1 MKIHFL
7 NRDGVPPAEVQIH
20 AEIEA
25 HFSKYEFSQNWMGF
39 ASFALPDRQF
49 GEIDFDLVLFTHRD
63 IICVELKNWHGQE
76 LKSNG
81 GHWLVDGKDR
91 GSSPLTRTNGN
102 KRKLAT
108 FLKTKGGFYPPIIEG
123 LVVLHGNITQ
133 INLSNEERRRVLTKE
148 EFFSLHDPKYY
159 DSVFN
164 NSNYRP
170 LSTDYTDYLTFFY
183 DGNVCERIQKFAE
196 YEREPGNLFEHKDGL
211 YKEFLAKKPNTK
223 HKALIRYWNFDKHP
237 KLHEDEARKGVALRE
252 KNLFEYLEQQNPV
265 LCQNL
270 LRPITEANLDHIGL
284 DYSEILVL
292 RANSSR
298 LTEFLNQ
305 RLKNLSFDER
315 LDFSQILLHKA
326 AQFHQQQISHHN
338 LVPRNIWI
346 NDGAE
351 VQLTGF
357 SQSHFPGN
365 EARNYAGINTIKY
378 PEQEP
383 CESESSNDFHKDIY
397 ALGCIIFEVLFSKK
411 TQLDS
416 TKPFSS
422 LEIPEEHRSKFDNFF
437 QRALNSNPQYRYQT
451 AEEMLNAFLEL
462 RQTSN
467 ENDLYNE
474 EDFKAFFDNII
485 DTRNYQEIEE
495 LCSSKDLYRYRGVDE
510 YKHEI
515 IVSEWSL
522 PARVNRLNDAERAIL
537 LNSLRRLNL
546 IQSSNLE
553 NVSKILNF
561 GFDRS
566 QRSLIVVE
574 ESVSNKTNI
583 EVFKNSEKP
592 VDELKKFSLE
602 LINLVQRFW
611 LIGHS
616 IGCITIKNIFLENG
630 KPFLQISPQQFY
642 FNLEEDEP
650 YSMGFEDDVRNL
662 TDILFQ
668 IFSTSVHKSEASPI
682 ANSLKRLLD
691 ADAFQSL
698 DPLLKI
704 LDIPKPRSIEFQKY
718 VPELGSLYL
727 STNPWRYDYGCS
739 GRLDPLENGSYLL
752 RITPSKNKH
761 NCCFVYIVGRQ
772 YAKEKQISFSISV
785 DDDNYEAN
793 SAYVNVLQEKT
804 KEGAFEFKGEVFID
818 AEYEDDNAIEVLKT
832 NEFVWGHILA
842 AIEATNAGDWS
853 IKRYLDPKLN
863 IEAGYIPTNQLW
875 KEILK
880 AEEDSLPQYTIEK
893 ANFNVKTNYWEL
905 ELNANFDISQ
915 EDDDDNIFIE
925 YRNGDVWKKCGIV
938 DRDVSN
944 QGNIIS
950 VVAFRNYIF
959 EKGIVIRIRTMF
971 EKSSFDRRRQALDEV
986 LNGNCRIPNF
996 SQYFDQDQKISP
1008 QSFSL
1013 KPVDLRIASDNH
1025 FNEDQTAAFQKVLS
1039 TGPISL
1045 LQGPPGTG
1053 KTRFISALMLYL
1065 IKENPNVRILL
1076 TSQSNEAVNNAIEKM
1091 IDQCRRE
1098 EFDLSVVRIGQI
1110 DKVSTAVQWYHAK
1123 NQESRYREKL
1133 RVEKFDRI
1141 LRISNTLGLPKD
1153 FSKDIFHVYSALWG
1167 LAHNLKISIKKKD
1180 PETERVQRQYYL
1192 LVERLFGISI
1202 EQKELTV
1209 SDPFEVI
1216 DFCIKYF
1223 MDKHY
1228 VDNQRAVQKLRQ
1240 LIELTFEFEKNLG
1253 TPDSKFAEFLT
1264 KTKTIVAGTLV
1275 GLGGRALG
1283 LKENTFDWVIVDE
1296 ASRAT
1301 ASELAIVCQVGR
1313 HVLLVGDHKQLPPS
1327 YSTELQNQLRKNLKI
1342 KGNINKYLI
1351 SDFER
1356 IFESSYGKEI
1366 GRSLLIQYRMDPV
1379 IGKMVSS
1386 CFYDNKLQT
1395 GRASR
1400 ASLFTNML
1408 PASLRDSPI
1417 VWYDTSISK
1426 SHGKETAPK
1435 GRSIYNL
1442 DEATAIVRLLTEIFS
1457 NSKFID
1463 EMCKPNLTEP
1473 PVGVICMYSG
1483 QKDRILNFVR
1493 QNSALLPY
1501 LEWIKVDT
1509 VDSYQGKENQIII
1522 LSTVRQNNSQTT
1534 GFLKAD
1540 SRVNVAVSRAKDSL
1554 IIFGSVNLWSSLPHM
1569 SLGKVLRYLQNEG
1582 CTPKDFTELL
1592 KQDK

>member
-1 MKIHFL
+1 MKIYFL

-25 HFSKYEFSQNWMGF
+25 HFSKYEFSQNWIGF

-76 LKSNG
+76 LESNG

-91 GSSPLTRTNGN
+91 GNSPLARTNGN

-123 LVVLHGNITQ
+123 LVVLHGNINQ

-148 EFFSLHDPKYY
+148 EFFSLHDQKYY

-164 NSNYRP
+164 NSNYRS
-170 LSTDYTDYLTFFY
+170 LSADYTDYLTFFF
-183 DGNVCERIQKFAE
+183 DGNVCERVQKFAE

-223 HKALIRYWNFDKHP
+223 HKALIRFWNFEKHP

-252 KNLFEYLEQQNPV
+252 KNLFEYLEQQNPS

-305 RLKNLSFDER
+305 RLKNLSFAER
-315 LDFSQILLHKA
+315 LDFAQILLHKA
-326 AQFHQQQISHHN
+326 AQFHLQQISHHN

-351 VQLTGF
+351 VQFTGF

-365 EARNYAGINTIKY
+365 EYRNYSGINTIKY

-383 CESESSNDFHKDIY
+383 SESEPSNDFHKDTY
-397 ALGCIIFEVLFSKK
+397 ALGCIIFEVLFTKK
-411 TQLDS
+411 PLVDS
-416 TKPFSS
+416 TTPFSS
-422 LEIPEEHRSKFDNFF
+422 EEIPEEYRAKFDNFF
-437 QRALNSNPQYRYQT
+437 RRALNSNPLSRYQT
-451 AEEMLNAFLEL
+451 AEEMLNAFLKL
-462 RQTSN
+462 RQTSSGN
-467 ENDLYNE
+467 SLYNAD
-474 EDFKAFFDNII
+474 DFKTFYNNII
-485 DTRNYQEIEE
+485 DTRGYQEAEE
-495 LCSSKDLYRYRGVDE
+495 LCSSKNLYRYRGMDE
-510 YKHEI
+510 NNDEV
-515 IVSEWSL
+515 IVSEWYL
-522 PARVNRLNDAERAIL
+522 PARINRLNEAEQAVL
-537 LNSLRRLNL
+537 HNFLRRLDL
-546 IQSSNLE
+546 IQTSNLE
-553 NVSKILNF
+553 SVSKILSF

-574 ESVSNKTNI
+574 QSVSNKPNVEI
-583 EVFKNSEKP
+583 LKNSFKP
-592 VDELKKFSLE
+592 IDELRKFCIE
-602 LINLVQRFW
+602 LISLVQRFW
-611 LIGHS
+611 LIGYPVNCISTKS
-616 IGCITIKNIFLENG
+616 IFVENG
-630 KPFLQISPQQFY
+630 KPFLQISPQEFY
-642 FNLEEDEP
+642 LNSEEDEP
-650 YSMGFEDDVRNL
+650 YSQGAEYDVRNL
-662 TDILFQ
+662 TDVIYQ
-668 IFSTSVHKSEASPI
+668 IFSTSHNDEASDI

-691 ADAFQSL
+691 AEANQSL
-698 DPLLKI
+698 EPLLKI
-704 LDIPKPRSIEFQKY
+704 LEIPKPKSIEFQKY
-718 VPELGSLYL
+718 IPELGNLYL
-727 STNPWRYDYGCS
+727 PGNPWYCDEIEDF
-739 GRLDPLENGSYLL
+739 DPLENGVYLFKT
-752 RITPSKNKH
+752 IPNKKNH
-761 NCCFVYIVGRQ
+761 DSCFAYIVGRQ
-772 YAKEKQISFSISV
+772 NGEKKQISFSVSLNEV
-785 DDDNYEAN
+785 HT
-793 SAYVNVLQEKT
+793 AYVSDLQPKT
-804 KEGAFEFKGEVFID
+804 KEGAFEFKGKVFVCEDSDDVNAID
-818 AEYEDDNAIEVLKT
+818 ALKA
-832 NEFVWGHILA
+832 NEFVWGHVLA
-842 AIEATNAGDWS
+842 AIKATNAGDWS
-853 IKRYLDPKLN
+853 IKKYLDPKLN
-863 IEAGYIPTNQLW
+863 VDTGYIPTNQLW

-893 ANFNVKTNYWEL
+893 ANLNEKVKAHYWEL
-905 ELNANFDISQ
+905 ELNASFDISQ

-925 YRNGDVWKKCGIV
+925 YRNGDVWKKCGTV
-938 DRDVSN
+938 DREVSD
-944 QGNIIS
+944 QGNIIG
-950 VVAFRNYIF
+950 VVGFRNYDYVF
-959 EKGIVIRIRTMF
+959 EKGTVIRIRTMF
-971 EKSSFDRRRQALDEV
+971 EKSSFDRRRQALDEI

-996 SQYFDQDQKISP
+996 CQYFDQRQKMSP
-1008 QSFSL
+1008 QSLFSNAL
-1013 KPVDLRIASDNH
+1013 DLSIASNNH

-1039 TGPISL
+1039 SGPISL

-1053 KTRFISALMLYL
+1053 KTRFISALMLHL
-1065 IKENPNVRILL
+1065 IKQNPNVRILL

-1091 IDQCRRE
+1091 IDQCKGE
-1098 EFDLSVVRIGQI
+1098 ESDLNIVRIGHI
-1110 DKVSTAVQWYHAK
+1110 DKVSPAVQWYHAK

-1133 RVEKFDRI
+1133 RVEKLDRI
-1141 LRISNTLGLPKD
+1141 LRISSALGLPED
-1153 FSKDIFHVYSALWG
+1153 FSKDIFRVYSALWN
-1167 LAHNLKISIKKKD
+1167 LAHSLKISLKEGDSDAGRIQKQYYSL
-1180 PETERVQRQYYL
+1180 VQR
-1192 LVERLFGISI
+1192 LFNINI
-1202 EQKELTV
+1202 EKRQLTN
-1209 SDPFEVI
+1209 SDPLEVI
-1216 DFCIKYF
+1216 DSCIKYF
-1223 MDKHY
+1223 MDQYDIH
-1228 VDNQRAVQKLRQ
+1228 NQRAVTKLRQ

-1253 TPDSKFAEFLT
+1253 TSDSKFGEFLT

-1283 LKENTFDWVIVDE
+1283 LKENIFDWVIIDE

-1327 YSTELQNQLRKNLKI
+1327 YSTELQNQLRENLKI
-1342 KGNINKYLI
+1342 KGDINKFLI
-1351 SDFER
+1351 SDFEK
-1356 IFESSYGKEI
+1356 IYESSYGKEI
-1366 GRSLLIQYRMDPV
+1366 GRSLLIQYRMDPD

-1395 GRASR
+1395 GRAPRTS
-1400 ASLFTNML
+1400 SFTNLL
-1408 PASLRDSPI
+1408 PPSLRDYPI
-1417 VWYDTSISK
+1417 IWYDTSINK
-1426 SHGKETAPK
+1426 SYGQETVPK

-1442 DEATAIVRLLTEIFS
+1442 DEANAIVRLLVEIFS
-1457 NSKFID
+1457 NHQFIE

-1483 QKDRILNFVR
+1483 QKDRILNFVH

-1509 VDSYQGKENQIII
+1509 VDSYQGKENRIII
-1522 LSTVRQNNSQTT
+1522 LSTVRQNNSKTT
-1534 GFLKAD
+1534 GFLRAD

-1569 SLGKVLRYLQNEG
+1569 SLGRVLHYLKNEG
-1582 CTPKDFTELL
+1582 CTPKDFTRLL
-1592 KQDK
+1592 K